1 VVFAAGAL
9 SSTAAAPRGAHR
21 SYLQRGVPARR
32 TLPALPGTDL
42 AYTGSLLRQMRTSP
56 APAGSQ
62 PRPRSKSAGRPA
74 KEPAA
79 GGGTSLPAAGLGAPV
94 CASTPK
100 STCRQSAA
108 DGAATPLKAAVDH
121 DAVRGER
128 LSNYGQGTV
137 LVGRRAAAAA
147 ASSRLTRG
155 RRSVDAGVSRDAV
168 SRDEDG
174 LGELA
179 AASGCVYSALP
190 RRRCITPV
198 NEATLRDTSSLF
210 AAYQLRPVHQPAPAL
225 SDTESA
231 PYLAGRRSLPR
242 TGCVLPQGS
251 QGVLSPGVFAQGG
264 YPPSAAAAA
273 FDSSPVVVP
282 RTGAFWPATCG
293 LSARPQSSAGS
304 AAPGSGSA
312 DNIRKTSPDKYLV
325 ALVDRCCRLETEVSR
340 L

>member
-9 SSTAAAPRGAHR
+9 SSTAATPRGAHR
-21 SYLQRGVPARR
+21 SYLQRGVPTRR

-74 KEPAA
+74 KDPAA

-137 LVGRRAAAAA
+137 LVGRRAAA

-282 RTGAFWPATCG
+282 RTGTFWPATCG
-293 LSARPQSSAGS
+293 LSARPQSSAVPPHP
-304 AAPGSGSA
+304 APAPPTTSVRRRQT
-312 DNIRKTSPDKYLV
+312 NISLP
-325 ALVDRCCRLETEVSR
+325 
-340 L
+340 

>member
-1 VVFAAGAL
+1 MVFAAGAL
-9 SSTAAAPRGAHR
+9 SSTAATPRGAHR

-32 TLPALPGTDL
+32 TLPTLPGTDL

-74 KEPAA
+74 KDPAA

-137 LVGRRAAAAA
+137 LVGRRAAA

-282 RTGAFWPATCG
+282 RTGTFWPATCG
-293 LSARPQSSAGS
+293 LSARPQSSAVPPHP
-304 AAPGSGSA
+304 APAPPTTSVRRRQT
-312 DNIRKTSPDKYLV
+312 NISLP
-325 ALVDRCCRLETEVSR
+325 
-340 L
+340 